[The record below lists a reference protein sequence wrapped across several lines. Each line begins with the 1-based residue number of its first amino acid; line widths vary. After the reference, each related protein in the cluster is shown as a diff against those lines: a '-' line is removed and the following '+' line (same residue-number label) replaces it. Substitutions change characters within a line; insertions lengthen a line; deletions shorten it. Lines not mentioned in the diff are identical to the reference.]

1 MDAVPSEGC
10 GNFAYERA
18 GRRSGSGESSLVLN
32 FHDSLI

>member
-18 GRRSGSGESSLVLN
+18 GRRFRVWGKFFGAKLS
-32 FHDSLI
+32 